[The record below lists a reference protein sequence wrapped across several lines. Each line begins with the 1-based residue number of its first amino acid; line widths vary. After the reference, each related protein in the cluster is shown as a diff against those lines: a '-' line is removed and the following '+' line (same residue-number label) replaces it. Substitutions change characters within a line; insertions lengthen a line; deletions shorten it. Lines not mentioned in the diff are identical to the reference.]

1 MASLENFELPQSV
14 AVEEATATPR
24 YAKFIAEPWQNGFG
38 VTIGNALRRVLL
50 SSIEGVAVSSIKI
63 DGVSHEFSSVPGVL
77 EDVMEIILNIK
88 KLKFSCEGTL
98 PRTLELYAEKAG
110 PVTAANIR
118 EDGVTHVLNPEQLIC
133 TLDRDQPFRMD
144 LELSKGRGYNLSED
158 NKHEDQAI
166 GTIPVDSLYSP
177 IERVRYDVQAC
188 RVGQH
193 TDFDRLELEIWTDG
207 RVDPREAL
215 TQAALILREH
225 LQIFTTGESTALFA
239 QNNGGLTEEER
250 KLVKNLT
257 TNINDLELSVR
268 AVNCLSSAQIHYLG
282 ELVEKSESQMLK
294 YRNFGKKSLLEIK
307 EKLYDYG
314 LSLEMVL
321 KESVKE
327 ELMRQMAQQLQTNNE
342 E

>member
-14 AVEEATATPR
+14 VVEEATATPR

-38 VTIGNALRRVLL
+38 LTIGNALRRVLL

-63 DGVSHEFSSVPGVL
+63 DGVSHEFSSVSGVM

-88 KLKFSCEGTL
+88 KLKFTCEGTL

-110 PVTAANIR
+110 PVTGANIR
-118 EDGVTHVLNPEQLIC
+118 EDGVAHVLNPELQLC
-133 TLDRDQPFRMD
+133 TLDSDQPLRME
-144 LELSKGRGYNLSED
+144 LELSKGRGYRLSEE

-166 GTIPVDSLYSP
+166 GTIPVDSLFSP
-177 IERVRYDVQAC
+177 IERVRFDVQAC

-193 TDFDRLELEIWTDG
+193 TDFDRLEIEVWTDG
-207 RVDPREAL
+207 RVDPREAM
-215 TQAALILREH
+215 TQAATILKEH
-225 LQIFTTGESTALFA
+225 LQVFTTGDTGSLFA
-239 QNNGGLTEEER
+239 PSSSGLTDDER
-250 KLVKNLT
+250 KLVKSLS

-282 ELVEKSESQMLK
+282 ELVEKTEAQMLK

-307 EKLYDYG
+307 QKLNDYG

-321 KESVKE
+321 KDNIKE
-327 ELMRQMAQQLQTNNE
+327 ELMRQMAQQLQTNE

>member
-38 VTIGNALRRVLL
+38 MTIGNALRRVLL

-77 EDVMEIILNIK
+77 EDVMEIVLNVK
-88 KLKFSCEGTL
+88 KLKFTCDGTL

-133 TLDRDQPFRMD
+133 TLDSDKPFRMD
-144 LELSKGRGYNLSED
+144 LELNKGRSYILSEG

-166 GTIPVDSLYSP
+166 GTIPVDSLFNP

-193 TDFDRLELEIWTDG
+193 TDFDRLELEVWTDG
-207 RVDPREAL
+207 RVDPRDAL
-215 TQAALILREH
+215 TQAAVILREH
-225 LQIFTTGESTALFA
+225 LLVFTTGDKSSPFA
-239 QNNGGLTEEER
+239 PNNGGLTEEER
-250 KLVKNLT
+250 QLVKHLCT
-257 TNINDLELSVR
+257 SISDLELSVR

-282 ELVEKSESQMLK
+282 ELVEKTESQMLK
-294 YRNFGKKSLLEIK
+294 YRNFGKKSLLEIN
-307 EKLYDYG
+307 EKLQEYG

-321 KESVKE
+321 KENVKE
-327 ELMRQMAQQLQTNNE
+327 ELMRQLAQQLQTTSE